1 MTKQKVVEKRREE
14 ISLCLQKS
22 ITTPKQIAK
31 QTGIERATV
40 ANDLFWMQKKSQK
53 WLSGHTLD
61 GYIFETK
68 NTIDQLKDIETELQL
83 KRQAY
88 AKLAPPKE
96 PTESDDKIFAYLM
109 IIKELKNTINMRW
122 QIQGDGPTYMNLKSK
137 KSFDT

>member
-1 MTKQKVVEKRREE
+1 MTDQKAVQKRREQ

-31 QTGIERATV
+31 QTGLDTGTI
-40 ANDLFWMQKKSQK
+40 ANDLFWMQKKMQK

-68 NTIDQLKDIETELQL
+68 NTIDQLKDIEMELQK
-83 KRQAY
+83 KRQDY
-88 AKLAPPKE
+88 VKL
-96 PTESDDKIFAYLM
+96 DDKIFAYLL

-122 QIQGDGPTYMNLKSK
+122 QIQGDGPTFMNLKTK
-137 KSFDT
+137 KSFEP